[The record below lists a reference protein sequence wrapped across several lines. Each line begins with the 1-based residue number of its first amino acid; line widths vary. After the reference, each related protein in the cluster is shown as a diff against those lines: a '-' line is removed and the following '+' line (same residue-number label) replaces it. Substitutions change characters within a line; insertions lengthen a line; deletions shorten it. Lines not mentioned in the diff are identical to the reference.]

1 MIHILGLLVMFVD
14 PAVVFVMTFS
24 TLFRLALPIL
34 WSDLN
39 AVVRLKLKQ
48 FGIPAL
54 LNVLNWIFL
63 YVINFIVLT
72 EKEKTSNYVYF
83 SKS

>member
-1 MIHILGLLVMFVD
+1 MFVD
-14 PAVVFVMTFS
+14 PAVVFVTTFS
-24 TLFRLALPIL
+24 TLFRLTLPIL

-54 LNVLNWIFL
+54 LNVLNWKFL
-63 YVINFIVLT
+63 HVINFIVLT
-72 EKEKTSNYVYF
+72 EGEKIRQTTFISQRV
-83 SKS
+83 KIHTG